1 MLGSVPRS
9 ANFKGANK
17 HALLRRVAIALLL
30 GCIPSASAFAQQI
43 PDGEIVVGQWSV
55 TNAEELLTGVPYE
68 MYWSGSQIGWSTKGP
83 WHLTWERTKGGH
95 MIFMRA
101 TTGDWSGVVRD
112 HRRFTV
118 NDNDT
123 YAIYNTKGRKYFVS
137 YSCQQCANASLWS
150 SKPSYEWKVQVLEAG
165 GNNVFFRL
173 YNTKKHGYAFA
184 DANGRFVWFTCRT
197 DFGISQNN
205 GNVLLLR
212 AQFTDGGGYW
222 PCKVA
227 R

>member
-123 YAIYNTKGRKYFVS
+123 YAIYNTKGRKY
-137 YSCQQCANASLWS
+137 
-150 SKPSYEWKVQVLEAG
+150 
-165 GNNVFFRL
+165 
-173 YNTKKHGYAFA
+173 NTKKHGYAFA